1 MVSTLYRINQEAILG
16 AKFGFFL
23 GVPLLCS
30 FLLPALASYRMLS
43 IVLVLI
49 GYWLN
54 NIYPEKIEIRPDCVA
69 VKLLLSRDWIEMANE
84 DLTVEVKANYLV
96 LHSHQKVTYR
106 ISMKRL
112 SVRLYKQLEPF
123 FAKCGWKKV

>member
-1 MVSTLYRINQEAILG
+1 MVSILYRINQEAIFG

-23 GVPLLCS
+23 GVPLLAG
-30 FLLPALASYRMLS
+30 FLLPPLAAYRLLS

-54 NIYPEKIEIRPDCVA
+54 NVYPEKIEIRPECVA
-69 VKLLLSRDWIEMANE
+69 IKLLLSREWIEIPNE
-84 DLTVEVKANYLV
+84 QLLIEAKASYLL
-96 LHSHQKVTYR
+96 LHSQQKIAYR
-106 ISMKRL
+106 ISTKRL

-123 FAKCGWKKV
+123 FAKCGWEKV